1 MRVAAVDIGTN
12 STRLLIAEG
21 TPQGLRWI
29 ERRAVVTGL
38 GRGVDALA
46 WLSDER
52 MDATTEVLQA
62 YRQAAWAAGTER
74 IRAVATSAVRDAVNR
89 DVFLGR
95 AEAALGVRPDLIT
108 GDVEARL
115 SFRGA
120 TVDLDGDAPY
130 LVIDPGGGSTEFVFG
145 TTEPEFV
152 TSVDIGS
159 VRLTERSLPER
170 PADPV
175 DVVAAASSVEA
186 MFREIELPGEPGTVV
201 GVGGTYTSLGAIALD
216 LPAYDR
222 LQVHGSVLPLRR
234 LTALVAELAV
244 MTVEETAAIPSLDPA
259 RAPVLLG
266 GAVVAEAA
274 LRRSGVDGI
283 VVSEADILDGIAY
296 TLLEET
302 S

>member
-21 TPQGLRWI
+21 TAQGLRWI
-29 ERRAVVTGL
+29 ERRAIVTGL
-38 GRGVDALA
+38 GKGVDALA

-52 MDATTEVLQA
+52 MDATTAVLQA
-62 YRQAAWAAGTER
+62 YRQAASAAGAER

-89 DVFLGR
+89 EVFLGR
-95 AEAALGVRPDLIT
+95 AEAALGVRPDLIS
-108 GDVEARL
+108 GDAEARL
-115 SFRGA
+115 SFLGA
-120 TVDLDGDAPY
+120 TAELDGEPPY
-130 LVIDPGGGSTEFVFG
+130 LVIDPGGGSTEFVLG
-145 TTEPEFV
+145 TTEPDFV

-159 VRLTERSLPER
+159 VRLTERSLPSR
-170 PADPV
+170 PSDPL
-175 DVVAAASSVEA
+175 DVVAASASVEA
-186 MFREIELPGEPGTVV
+186 MFWAIDLPAAPGTVV

-222 LQVHGSVLPLRR
+222 LQVHGSVLPLER
-234 LTALVAELAV
+234 LTALVGELAA

-274 LRRSGVDGI
+274 LRRSGSDRI
-283 VVSEADILDGIAY
+283 VVSEADILDGIAQE
-296 TLLEET
+296 LLEEA